1 LTVTDGTLLG
11 GLVHYCQP
19 AIGHRSGIEPVL
31 LAASV
36 AARPGARV
44 LEGGSGAGAGLLC
57 LAARIPDLV
66 GVGVE
71 IAPEPLA
78 CAEANALANQATGV
92 RFVAGDLTDPELDIG
107 GLDARQV
114 ARFDHAIANPP
125 WHPPGTASPD
135 SSRELARRAPHAV
148 FALWAA
154 ALAAPLRHHGSLTL
168 IFPAAALP
176 EALAA
181 ITSAGCGSPAIFPLW
196 PKPGQPAKLMLLRA
210 IKGGRGPCR
219 LLAGL
224 VLHEADGHFTPAA
237 EGILRHGT
245 ALSWD
250 RP

>member
-1 LTVTDGTLLG
+1 MTVTDGTLLG
-11 GLVHYCQP
+11 GLVRYCQP

-57 LAARIPDLV
+57 LAARIPNLV

-78 CAEANALANQATGV
+78 CAEANARANQAASI
-92 RFVAGDLTDPELDIG
+92 RFIAGDLTDK
-107 GLDARQV
+107 GLDFGQV

-135 SSRELARRAPHAV
+135 AGRELARRAPHAV

-154 ALAAPLRHHGSLTL
+154 ALAARLRHHGSLTL

-181 ITSAGCGSPAIFPLW
+181 VTSADCGSPAIFPLW
-196 PKPGQPAKLMLLRA
+196 PKQGQPAKLALLRA

-224 VLHEADGHFTPAA
+224 VLHEADGRFTPTA
-237 EGILRHGT
+237 EGILRHGA

-250 RP
+250 TTLQFVT

>member
-1 LTVTDGTLLG
+1 MTVTDGTLLG
-11 GLVHYCQP
+11 GRVRYCQP

-36 AARPGARV
+36 PARPGARV

-57 LAARIPDLV
+57 LAARVPHLI

-78 CAEANALANQATGV
+78 CAEANALANQATGL
-92 RFVAGDLTDPELDIG
+92 RFVVGDLTDT
-107 GLDARQV
+107 GLDLGA
-114 ARFDHAIANPP
+114 ALRFDHAIANLP

-135 SSRELARRAPHAV
+135 TGRELARRAPQAV

-154 ALAAPLRHHGSLTL
+154 ALATRLRHHGSLTL

-181 ITSAGCGSPAIFPLW
+181 TEAAGCGSPAIFPLW
-196 PKPGQPAKLMLLRA
+196 PKIGLPGKLMLLRA

-224 VLHEADGHFTPAA
+224 VLHEADGRFTPAA
-237 EGILRHGT
+237 DEILRHGASLT
-245 ALSWD
+245 WGDARVPD
-250 RP
+250 G